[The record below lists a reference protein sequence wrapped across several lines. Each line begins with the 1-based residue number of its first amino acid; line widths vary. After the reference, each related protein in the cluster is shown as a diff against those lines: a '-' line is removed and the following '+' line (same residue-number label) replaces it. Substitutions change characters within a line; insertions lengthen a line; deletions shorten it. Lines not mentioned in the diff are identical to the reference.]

1 MQYNPAWQTRLIC
14 ELSTLCHLLIMIHQ
28 SIFQIMAAMT
38 TAATLAAVGA
48 GRRGGVQIKV
58 CKQRRGGGGGP
69 REKW

>member
-48 GRRGGVQIKV
+48 ERAEEATVHRLYHV
-58 CKQRRGGGGGP
+58 P
-69 REKW
+69 H